1 VILGHEVFIN
11 ESQILIQGDKIY
23 ILCDAAPGLDAS
35 RGTGVGSAGSNN
47 QNNDNNSDPLPRPR
61 LPPLNFAACW
71 ANCFSSITIIVDGEV
86 QTPELLIPPI
96 LFHEFEDGW
105 HLVLDL
111 FRNDW
116 MVAVDED
123 KVVPLPVIT
132 NDLPEEGYVG
142 EFWDRVEVGSDGVR
156 EMEEDGDGDGDDGWG
171 DFVWPDIDEGE
182 GGSEEGS
189 GGAGS
194 VSDSDVG
201 ASSVSSVT
209 I

>member
-11 ESQILIQGDKIY
+11 EPQILIQGDKIY
-23 ILCDAAPGLDAS
+23 ILRDAAPGLDAS
-35 RGTGVGSAGSNN
+35 RGTGSTGSNS
-47 QNNDNNSDPLPRPR
+47 QNNNSAPLPRPR

-71 ANCFSSITIIVDGEV
+71 ADCLPSITIIVDGEV

-96 LFHEFEDGW
+96 MFHEFEDGW

-116 MVAVDED
+116 MVIVDED

-156 EMEEDGDGDGDDGWG
+156 EMEEDGDGDGNGNDGWG
-171 DFVWPDIDEGE
+171 DFVWPDI

-189 GGAGS
+189 EGAGS
-194 VSDSDVG
+194 DSDSDVG
-201 ASSVSSVT
+201 ASSGSSVT